1 MKKDISKFCND
12 MQKTQKLKKLMI
24 SHQVNF
30 KLPAFVYT
38 EVRGERRKCER
49 RESMSGKEA
58 NDLKISLSTPQDEAV
73 IFFSRYMT
81 YQKSTYGF
89 HERFSTLR

>member
-1 MKKDISKFCND
+1 
-12 MQKTQKLKKLMI
+12 
-24 SHQVNF
+24 
-30 KLPAFVYT
+30 
-38 EVRGERRKCER
+38 
-49 RESMSGKEA
+49 MSGKEA

-89 HERFSTLR
+89 DERFSTLR

>member
-1 MKKDISKFCND
+1 MTCKKLKNS
-12 MQKTQKLKKLMI
+12 KTQKNP
-24 SHQVNF
+24 HQVNF

-89 HERFSTLR
+89 DERFSTLR